1 VSDKQVELMTIA
13 FISHPQCEEH
23 DLGGAH
29 PERPER
35 LRAIHDHLIATGLDF
50 ALRHYS
56 APKATREQLL
66 RVHDAEYVDS
76 VFAKAPEEG
85 IVWLDPDTGMMPKTL
100 NAALRAAGAAVLAAE
115 LVGGTGAHQAF
126 CAVRPPGHH
135 AEHNRAMGFCLF
147 NNLAVGVAH
156 VLEVLGMERIA
167 IVDFDVHHG
176 NGTED
181 IFRNDERVLL
191 LSSFRHPYYPF
202 TGDDTE
208 SSHIINIPLTGG
220 SDGAAFRKQV
230 EARWLPVLHRF
241 KPQMLFISAGFDA
254 HAADD
259 MGGLRLLESD
269 YLWITAELKK
279 IMLQYGEGRIV
290 SMLEGGYELG
300 SLARSVAAHLNGML
314 D

>member
-1 VSDKQVELMTIA
+1 MTIA
-13 FISHPQCEEH
+13 FISHPDCEKH
-23 DLGGAH
+23 DMGPAH
-29 PERPER
+29 PESPVR
-35 LRAIHDHLIATGLDF
+35 LSAIHDHLIATGLEF
-50 ALRHYS
+50 ALRHYQ
-56 APKATREQLL
+56 APKVTREQLL
-66 RVHDAEYVDS
+66 RVHDADYVDS
-76 VFAKAPEEG
+76 VFEKSPEEG

-115 LVGGTGAHQAF
+115 LVSGSEAHQAF

-147 NNLAVGVAH
+147 NNVAVGAAH
-156 VLEVLGMERIA
+156 ALDVLGMERIA

-181 IFRNDERVLL
+181 IFRDEERVLFC
-191 LSSFRHPYYPF
+191 SSFRHPYYPF
-202 TGDDTE
+202 TGTDVE
-208 SSHIINIPLTGG
+208 SDHIINVPLDGG
-220 SDGAAFRKQV
+220 SDGTVFRKMV
-230 EARWLPVLHRF
+230 EDKWLPALHAF

-259 MGGLRLLESD
+259 MGGLRLLEAD
-269 YLWITAELKK
+269 YQWVTAELKK
-279 IMLQYGEGRIV
+279 LMLQYGEGRIV

-300 SLARSVAAHLNGML
+300 ALARSVAAHLKGFL